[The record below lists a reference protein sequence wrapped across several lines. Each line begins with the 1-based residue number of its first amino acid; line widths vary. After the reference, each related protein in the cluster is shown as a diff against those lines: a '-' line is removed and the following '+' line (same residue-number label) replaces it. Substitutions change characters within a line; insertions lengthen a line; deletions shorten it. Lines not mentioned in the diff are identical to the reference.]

1 MKTLAAGWLVLVLLL
16 ACKPNS
22 QESQKSESKSATDTL
37 YYRVEEKTKQHPSCE
52 TDESKCLTVSLSY
65 PVFDAQDSIGAA
77 LNRLVCAAFWP
88 GYQGGSLLYFED
100 TLFNYYDALM
110 KNEVLEGNWQIE
122 KLATVCYNQNQQLSI
137 LIESYEYTGGAQD
150 IGSISYIN
158 LDAANGKELTL
169 ADVLAVG
176 FEEPL
181 FELAGQ
187 YVNAELQQLFK
198 TKTMAETM
206 AKNGI
211 DIYKPSVWGLCRD
224 GLQVHYP
231 MPQSSQSETETFSIT
246 IPFEALKTKGLLRM
260 NLG

>member
-1 MKTLAAGWLVLVLLL
+1 MKTLAAGWLVLALLL
-16 ACKPNS
+16 SCKPNA
-22 QESQKSESKSATDTL
+22 QESQKSEAKSATDTL

-65 PVFDAQDSIGAA
+65 PVFDEQDSIGAA

-88 GYQGGSLLYFED
+88 GSQGGSLVYFED

-122 KLATVCYNQNQQLSI
+122 KLATVGYNQNQQLSI
-137 LIESYEYTGGAQD
+137 FIESYEYTGGAQD
-150 IGSISYIN
+150 ISNISYIN

-169 ADVLAVG
+169 ADVLVVG

-181 FELAGQ
+181 HELAGQ
-187 YVNAELQQLFK
+187 YVKAELQQLLK
-198 TKTMAETM
+198 TKAMAETL
-206 AKNGI
+206 AKHGI
-211 DIYKPSVWGLCRD
+211 DFYKPPVWGLCRD
-224 GLQVHYP
+224 GLQLFYP
-231 MPQSSQSETETFSIT
+231 MPQSSQNETETISIT